1 MLRPILRIHL
11 PCWNSIFFFLWMA
24 VTAAADLPSPPGAL
38 QAESQP
44 PPQQLT
50 LDLFQKILR
59 TEVDSHEGH
68 RRQRRR
74 LMSPSLSRQ
83 QLEEF
88 WNATLEDEWQRA
100 LEREEEH
107 QKNLQRG
114 LRPTDNKPQD
124 GGSSAFVLCD
134 VEENK
139 NGQYSVATVREL
151 VGDKM
156 TVRSID

>member
-1 MLRPILRIHL
+1 LL
-11 PCWNSIFFFLWMA
+11 LWVA
-24 VTAAADLPSPPGAL
+24 VTAAAVDLPIPPEAL
-38 QAESQP
+38 QSEQ
-44 PPQQLT
+44 PQQLT
-50 LDLFQKILR
+50 LDLFLKILR
-59 TEVDSHEGH
+59 TEVGSHEGN

-107 QKNLQRG
+107 HQKKHRG
-114 LRPTDNKPQD
+114 LLTADNEPQD

-134 VEENK
+134 VGEDK
-139 NGQYSVATVREL
+139 NGQDSVATVREL